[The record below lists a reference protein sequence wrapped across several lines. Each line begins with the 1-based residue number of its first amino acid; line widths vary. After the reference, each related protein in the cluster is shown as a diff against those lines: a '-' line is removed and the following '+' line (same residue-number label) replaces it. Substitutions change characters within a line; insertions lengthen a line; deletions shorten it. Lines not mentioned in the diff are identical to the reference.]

1 MAFAKHQVDLPKD
14 LYDLLGRDDQAN
26 QAIKEFTVLGLFQE
40 GRISAGKAAESLN
53 LSLKSFAALLA
64 RKGINHFRMDEQG
77 WLEELTSV
85 MTLSQDGK
93 PVY

>member
-14 LYDLLGRDDQAN
+14 LSDLLGRDDQAN

-64 RKGINHFRMDEQG
+64 RKGINYFRIDEQG
-77 WLEELTSV
+77 WLEEIISV
-85 MTLSQDGK
+85 MTLSRDGRQ
-93 PVY
+93 VN